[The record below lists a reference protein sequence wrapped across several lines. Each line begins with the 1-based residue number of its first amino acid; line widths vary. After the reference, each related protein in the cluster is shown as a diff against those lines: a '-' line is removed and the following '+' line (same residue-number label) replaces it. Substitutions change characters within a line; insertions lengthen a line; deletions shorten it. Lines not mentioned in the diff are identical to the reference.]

1 MYFLSLDF
9 IKKILDTLVSIG
21 ASIIVVEL
29 LIYLTAKWF
38 VYYVSSSDNSPD
50 NK

>member
-9 IKKILDTLVSIG
+9 MEKILETLVSIG

-29 LIYLTAKWF
+29 VIYLTAKWF
-38 VYYVSSSDNSPD
+38 VYYVSSSDSRPD